1 MENGGNDGD
10 GSAVPVVSWKHE
22 LVSRLQLSP
31 SFHFVPTDKEL
42 VDFHLRGKIK
52 RRKPPLYLINK
63 VNIMRHDSEMI
74 GNLIFFSWLIA
85 LKLCISMNQLICD
98 NTICMH
104 IEIQGL
110 WGRYVVLFHGEGA
123 IEDEE
128 EGWAEHKKPY
138 NRLTL

>member
-10 GSAVPVVSWKHE
+10 GSAMPVVSWKHE

-42 VDFHLRGKIK
+42 VDFHLR
-52 RRKPPLYLINK
+52 
-63 VNIMRHDSEMI
+63 
-74 GNLIFFSWLIA
+74 
-85 LKLCISMNQLICD
+85 
-98 NTICMH
+98 
-104 IEIQGL
+104 EIQGL

-128 EGWAEHKKPY
+128 EG
-138 NRLTL
+138 

>member
-42 VDFHLRGKIK
+42 MDFHLRGKIK
-52 RRKPPLYLINK
+52 RRKPPLYLINE
-63 VNIMRHDSEMI
+63 VNIMRHDSEM
-74 GNLIFFSWLIA
+74 
-85 LKLCISMNQLICD
+85 
-98 NTICMH
+98 

-128 EGWAEHKKPY
+128 EG
-138 NRLTL
+138 